1 VKPGHLFVVLGATG
15 DLTRRK
21 LIPALYHLMQR
32 KDIDQSVMLAV
43 ARTAIDDEAYR
54 AMAREAL
61 IDAGF
66 NEDEVARWC
75 NECLHYQQMGIEEGA
90 ATLATRVEELEAE
103 HALSG
108 NRIFYLALPPGA
120 FAGEIRDL
128 GEAGLNESEGWTR
141 LVVEKPFG
149 KDLASATEL
158 NQTVHEWFPEESVY
172 RIDHYLGKETVQ
184 NLLVFR
190 FANTIFE
197 SSWNRDR
204 IAQVEIIVAESLGVE
219 GRGNYYESAGVLRD
233 MVQNHLSQLLA
244 LTAMEAPSAFDPV
257 AVRNEKVKVFQS
269 ISPITSD
276 DVVLGQYQGGEAA
289 GRALKAYRDE
299 PNTDADSDTP
309 TYAALRIA
317 INNWRWQGVPILLR
331 TGKGLARRTTEI
343 AVTYKP
349 EPVSFFKS
357 MRQNPNAGPDVLR
370 LTLQPEEGFSLTI
383 DVKDPTERAAVKSI
397 PLSFTYEE
405 EFGAIADAYE
415 TLLADVINGDQTLF
429 VRADE
434 VEESWRLYETLLD
447 ADLEL
452 HPYPAGSWGPTAAD
466 RLLPPGSAWSTS

>member
-1 VKPGHLFVVLGATG
+1 MKPGHLFVVLGATG

-120 FAGEIRDL
+120 FAGELRDL

-357 MRQNPNAGPDVLR
+357 MRQDPNAGPDVLR

>member
-1 VKPGHLFVVLGATG
+1 MKPGHLFVVLGATG